1 MAISTVLLDAGG
13 VILNETEHEQVRSHL
28 AVELL
33 SPIVAGYSI
42 DHYHADVEQAVTC
55 FCPHVYQY
63 VFWKHLA
70 PDRGRFDDMWQKYVG
85 RCRHSLPPLR
95 VYDDIGPELHTL
107 SRSFSLAIAG
117 QYGREVL
124 DLLDAHGLLTCLA
137 FRFTQD
143 DFAVTKPDP
152 RYYEQIAQACGVAP
166 AECIMVGDRIDKDVI
181 PARQVGMKTIRIRL
195 GLHKR
200 QEPRI
205 PDESPDVE
213 LPSVKGLAETAISL
227 AARH

>member
-13 VILNETEHEQVRSHL
+13 VILDETEHERTRAEL
-28 AVELL
+28 AAELL
-33 SPIVAGYSI
+33 TPIVTGYSI

-63 VFWKHLA
+63 VFWRHLA
-70 PDRGRFDDMWQKYVG
+70 PDRHRFDDMWQKYVG
-85 RCRHSLPPLR
+85 RCRQSLPPLHLS
-95 VYDDIGPELHTL
+95 DGIGPELRAL
-107 SRSFSLAIAG
+107 SKSFNLAIAG

-124 DLLDAHGLLTCLA
+124 ALLDAHGLLRCFA

-152 RYYEQIAQACGVAP
+152 RYYEQIARACGVSP

-195 GLHKR
+195 GLHRR

-205 PDESPDVE
+205 PAEIPDAE
-213 LPSVKGLAETAISL
+213 LPSVNGLAEAVISL